1 MNKVLPRAKFLGINQ
16 KFLYHLLKSGKSCY
30 GFHKITRVSLYLS
43 TKTNPV
49 FKINVLSGKI
59 KQHGNL
65 TGVIHLTYSMSVA
78 ILHILVVFDN
88 FLKHIFN
95 KASLGVLAST

>member
-43 TKTNPV
+43 TKTDPV
-49 FKINVLSGKI
+49 FKID
-59 KQHGNL
+59 NL
-65 TGVIHLTYSMSVA
+65 AGVIHLTNSMSVA
-78 ILHILVVFDN
+78 ILHILGC
-88 FLKHIFN
+88 I
-95 KASLGVLAST
+95 